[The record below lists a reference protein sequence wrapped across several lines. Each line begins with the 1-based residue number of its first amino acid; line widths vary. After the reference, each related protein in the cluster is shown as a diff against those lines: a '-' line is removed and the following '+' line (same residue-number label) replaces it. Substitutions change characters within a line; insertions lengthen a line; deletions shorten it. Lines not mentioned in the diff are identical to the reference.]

1 MNLDSADLEISMDA
15 NNLYRESVYTDQ
27 QAGSIRC
34 LTPVTDQGETDDSR
48 AVMYV
53 GQTQLITQMGALP
66 LTFEIEANSLK
77 EALEKF
83 ASHAKASLE
92 KTLQEI
98 QEMRRES
105 ASSIVIPGASGSGM
119 GGMPG
124 GGGKIQF

>member
-1 MNLDSADLEISMDA
+1 MNLNSEDLEISMDA
-15 NNLYRESVYTDQ
+15 NNLYKEEVYTDQ

-34 LTPVTDQGETDDSR
+34 LTPINNMGERDDSR
-48 AVMYV
+48 SITYI
-53 GQTQLITQMGALP
+53 GQTQLVTQMGALP

-77 EALEKF
+77 EALEMF
-83 ASHAKASLE
+83 PSHAKTSLE

-105 ASSIVIPGASGSGM
+105 ASSIVIPGAGNSGM

-124 GGGKIQF
+124 GGKIQF